1 MSPALAGR
9 FLSTVPPRKSL
20 KLYIIKRYIS
30 RYTQNHIF
38 CGLITVEALMLLN
51 ALQIWSLFRT
61 SERLCHMPRYN
72 DYFSFKDEEMKV

>member
-20 KLYIIKRYIS
+20 ELYIIKRYIS
-30 RYTQNHIF
+30 RYTQNHVF
-38 CGLITVEALMLLN
+38 CVLITVEALMLLN

-72 DYFSFKDEEMKV
+72 DYFYFKDEEMKV